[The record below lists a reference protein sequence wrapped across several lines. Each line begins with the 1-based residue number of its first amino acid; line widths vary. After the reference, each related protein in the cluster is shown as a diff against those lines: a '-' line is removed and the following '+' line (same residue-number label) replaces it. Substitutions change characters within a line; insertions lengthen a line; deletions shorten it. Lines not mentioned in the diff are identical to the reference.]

1 MLVQASSLIAAIAAQ
16 TGLVWRTVIE
26 NRTSWAR
33 SRPSTFA
40 DQSPES
46 ARKMIGPVAPAR
58 RTRPIVSSTNRGA
71 PRAVL
76 ALPVRWRAWRTSP
89 VCARVASSGW

>member
-1 MLVQASSLIAAIAAQ
+1 MAAIVPR
-16 TGLVWRTVIE
+16 TGLVCRTVIE

-33 SRPSTFA
+33 SRA
-40 DQSPES
+40 IVLAAQNPES

-58 RTRPIVSSTNRGA
+58 RMRPTVSSTKRDA

-76 ALPVRWRAWRTSP
+76 AFPVRWRAWRISP
-89 VCARVASSGW
+89 VSARVASSGW